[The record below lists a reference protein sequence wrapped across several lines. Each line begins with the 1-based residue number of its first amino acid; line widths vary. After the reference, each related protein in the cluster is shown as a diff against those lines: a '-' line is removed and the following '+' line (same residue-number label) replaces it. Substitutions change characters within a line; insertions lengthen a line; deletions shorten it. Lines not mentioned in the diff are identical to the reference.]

1 MKNFKDI
8 LVALGNIKW
17 AHVLILFVIVLILL
31 FGAGGLSY
39 IYATKGANDAMRAQL
54 AIQEQIHDYEMN
66 MRLQN
71 SGALNSM
78 VVQLMYETNADRVLL
93 AEFHNG
99 SSNVT
104 GIPFLKW
111 SVTFESFTDEMGF
124 GVAHDYQQQQIT
136 LYPFITHI
144 GENYLYRGYVETDL
158 KSIDRS
164 YAYRL
169 LSHGIEYIIVS
180 QIVNEKGSKCGLLIL
195 EYTDASV
202 IDEFSVKQKLHKAS
216 QECAALLTLS
226 KHSCGNAIGIFN
238 NFLTEF
244 ESVVYT

>member
-1 MKNFKDI
+1 MKNIKDTI
-8 LVALGNIKW
+8 DVSGTAITKIGNMTWKQ
-17 AHVLILFVIVLILL
+17 VLTFFVVTLIVISSIAI
-31 FGAGGLSY
+31 GSSY
-39 IYATKGANDAMRAQL
+39 IFANRAATDAIELQL
-54 AIQEQIHDYEMN
+54 EIQQKIHDYEMN
-66 MRLQN
+66 MRLKN

-136 LYPFITHI
+136 LYPFITHM
-144 GENYLYRGYVETDL
+144 GENYLYRGYVDTDL
-158 KSIDRS
+158 KTIDRS
-164 YAYRL
+164 YSYRL
-169 LSHGIEYIIVS
+169 LSHGIQYIIVS
-180 QIVNEKGSKCGLLIL
+180 QIVNERGSKCGLLIL
-195 EYTDASV
+195 EYTDASK
-202 IDEFSVKQKLHKAS
+202 IDEYVVKQKIHKAS

-226 KHSCGNAIGIFN
+226 KHSCAEALG
-238 NFLTEF
+238 L
-244 ESVVYT
+244 

>member
-1 MKNFKDI
+1 MKNIKDTI
-8 LVALGNIKW
+8 DVSGTAITKIGNMTWKQ
-17 AHVLILFVIVLILL
+17 VLTFFVVTLIVISSIAI
-31 FGAGGLSY
+31 GSSY
-39 IYATKGANDAMRAQL
+39 IFANRAATD
-54 AIQEQIHDYEMN
+54 AIQIQLEIQQKIHDYEMN
-66 MRLQN
+66 MRLKN

-78 VVQLMYETNADRVLL
+78 VVQLMYETKADRVLL

-169 LSHGIEYIIVS
+169 LSHGIQYIIVS
-180 QIVNEKGSKCGLLIL
+180 QIINEKGSKCGLLIL
-195 EYTDASV
+195 EYIDASK
-202 IDEFSVKQKLHKAS
+202 IDEYVVKQKIHKAS

-226 KHSCGNAIGIFN
+226 KHSCAEALG
-238 NFLTEF
+238 L
-244 ESVVYT
+244 

>member
-1 MKNFKDI
+1 MKTIKDTI
-8 LVALGNIKW
+8 DVSGSTITKIGNMSWKQ
-17 AHVLILFVIVLILL
+17 VLTFFIVSLIVIASIAI
-31 FGAGGLSY
+31 GSSY
-39 IYATKGANDAMRAQL
+39 IFANRAATD
-54 AIQEQIHDYEMN
+54 AIQIQLEIQQKIHDYEMN
-66 MRLQN
+66 MRLKN

-169 LSHGIEYIIVS
+169 LSHGIQYIIVS
-180 QIVNEKGSKCGLLIL
+180 QIINEKGSKCGLLIL
-195 EYTDASV
+195 EYTDASK
-202 IDEFSVKQKLHKAS
+202 IDEFVVKQKIHKAS

-226 KHSCGNAIGIFN
+226 KHSCAEALG
-238 NFLTEF
+238 L
-244 ESVVYT
+244 

>member
-1 MKNFKDI
+1 MKNIKDTI
-8 LVALGNIKW
+8 DVSGTAITKIGNMTWKQ
-17 AHVLILFVIVLILL
+17 VLTFFIVSLIVIASIAV
-31 FGAGGLSY
+31 GSSY
-39 IYATKGANDAMRAQL
+39 IFANRAATDAVELQL
-54 AIQEQIHDYEMN
+54 ELQQRIHDYEMN

-99 SSNVT
+99 SSNIT

-111 SVTFESFTDEMGF
+111 SVTFESFTDDIGF

-195 EYTDASV
+195 EYTDASD
-202 IDEFSVKQKLHKAS
+202 IDEYVVKQKIHKAS

-226 KHSCGNAIGIFN
+226 KHSCAEALG
-238 NFLTEF
+238 L
-244 ESVVYT
+244 

>member
-1 MKNFKDI
+1 MKNIKDTI
-8 LVALGNIKW
+8 DVSGTAITKIGNMTWKQ
-17 AHVLILFVIVLILL
+17 VLTFFVVTLIVISSIAI
-31 FGAGGLSY
+31 GSSY
-39 IYATKGANDAMRAQL
+39 IFANRAATDAIEIQL
-54 AIQEQIHDYEMN
+54 EIQQKIHDYEMN
-66 MRLQN
+66 MRLKN

-111 SVTFESFTDEMGF
+111 SVTFESFTDKMGF

-144 GENYLYRGYVETDL
+144 GENYLYRGYVDTDL

-169 LSHGIEYIIVS
+169 LSHGIQYIIVS
-180 QIVNEKGSKCGLLIL
+180 QIINEKGSKCGLLIL
-195 EYTDASV
+195 EYTDASK
-202 IDEFSVKQKLHKAS
+202 IDEYVVKQKIHKAS

-226 KHSCGNAIGIFN
+226 KHSCAEALG
-238 NFLTEF
+238 L
-244 ESVVYT
+244 